1 MSNEFL
7 DEAIKQP
14 PHNIEA
20 EQSVIGGL
28 MLDNSGWD
36 KIADVV
42 TEQDFYAGDLRMMF
56 RAIQR
61 LVESG
66 KVADAITVAE
76 FLEQHALLEK
86 AGGLVEIGKMVQ
98 NTPSAANIRHYAK
111 IVRERA
117 LVRRVISASTDV
129 TSRAY
134 ALAGMSAADLV
145 DFAQAKMQS
154 VSEIASRGNSGPQ
167 TLSAVMGKVVEK
179 IDALHLKDEQND
191 ITGLSTGFKHLD
203 QITTGFQPG
212 DLVILAARPSMGKT
226 AFALNIAE
234 NVAVVQKKPVLIF
247 SLEMINEQLGLRLMS
262 AMSSIHA
269 QRVRIGRIYNDE
281 WQRISDALGKVQ
293 DAPLWLD
300 EDASISP
307 TELRTRARRVHRE
320 CGGLSLVII
329 DYLQLMNIDGSADNR
344 ALELG
349 KVSRGL
355 KHLAK
360 ELQCPVMALSQ
371 LNRGLEARPNKRP
384 IMSDLRDSGAIEQ
397 DADTVLFI
405 YRDEVYNEDSLDKG
419 LAEIIIGKQRNGPT
433 GKVIVNFEG
442 HLTRFISPEHR
453 ITLPSSLQREFKRS
467 ARAGYSA
474 QVERNEVAM

>member
-179 IDALHLKDEQND
+179 IDALHLK
-191 ITGLSTGFKHLD
+191 
-203 QITTGFQPG
+203 
-212 DLVILAARPSMGKT
+212 
-226 AFALNIAE
+226 
-234 NVAVVQKKPVLIF
+234 
-247 SLEMINEQLGLRLMS
+247 
-262 AMSSIHA
+262 AMSG
-269 QRVRIGRIYNDE
+269 RV
-281 WQRISDALGKVQ
+281 
-293 DAPLWLD
+293 
-300 EDASISP
+300 
-307 TELRTRARRVHRE
+307 
-320 CGGLSLVII
+320 
-329 DYLQLMNIDGSADNR
+329 
-344 ALELG
+344 
-349 KVSRGL
+349 
-355 KHLAK
+355 
-360 ELQCPVMALSQ
+360 
-371 LNRGLEARPNKRP
+371 
-384 IMSDLRDSGAIEQ
+384 
-397 DADTVLFI
+397 
-405 YRDEVYNEDSLDKG
+405 
-419 LAEIIIGKQRNGPT
+419 
-433 GKVIVNFEG
+433 
-442 HLTRFISPEHR
+442 
-453 ITLPSSLQREFKRS
+453 
-467 ARAGYSA
+467 
-474 QVERNEVAM
+474 